1 MERIG
6 AMWHLH
12 KQGYKTFASIEPI
25 VSLDGAKRMIER
37 TMGFCDLFKV
47 GLMSGVK
54 NDYYNDND
62 LRMFIWWLADL
73 HEKQGVKFY
82 IKDSIRERLGESTV
96 IQAMSVPKDYD
107 IFRREKI

>member
-1 MERIG
+1 
-6 AMWHLH
+6 
-12 KQGYKTFASIEPI
+12 
-25 VSLDGAKRMIER
+25 
-37 TMGFCDLFKV
+37 
-47 GLMSGVK
+47 
-54 NDYYNDND
+54 
-62 LRMFIWWLADL
+62 MFIWWLADL